1 MNVMD
6 LLIIKRWFYKQKK
19 KKIVNIKD
27 FKEIIKQLQEQYFNV
42 KRRFKNEF
50 YKSDII
56 YFIIMT

>member
-6 LLIIKRWFYKQKK
+6 LLIIKRWLYKQKK

-42 KRRFKNEF
+42 KRRFKNIEVL
-50 YKSDII
+50 
-56 YFIIMT
+56 